1 MLPVNDI
8 QILLGLWRVVVS
20 NGTRTESE
28 YRVKNVVAGC
38 VGNVLEWY
46 DFALYGFF
54 APIIAK
60 LFFPSDDQITGLL
73 ATFGIFAVGFLMR
86 PIGSVLFGIL
96 GDKLG
101 RKKALEIS
109 VVMMAIP
116 TTLIGFLPTYES
128 VGILAP
134 ILLTIIRL
142 IQGISVGGEFT
153 GSISYVVENA
163 PHPPPQRGFYSS
175 WTVFSLL
182 GGILLGSA
190 IASVITNVLTDA
202 QVQSFGWRIPFILGL
217 LIGII
222 GLFLRSGLDESPA
235 FKKMKEAGELAKTP
249 IKDAFKYHWKEILT
263 VIGATCVGS
272 INFYLIFVYLTTY
285 LSTETHLLLSSALE
299 INTISMVVLMILT
312 PVMGY
317 LSDKVGRRPILI
329 GGSLI
334 LAVLAYPLFVVLSLD
349 NYLYDLLA
357 QCVFALGLAMVF
369 GPFGAMMVELFPAR
383 IRMSALSIGY
393 NIGFAIFGGTAP
405 FIATYLIDATG
416 NKLAPSFYLIAASII
431 SLIVFYIIRETY
443 NDHVG

>member
-1 MLPVNDI
+1 MA
-8 QILLGLWRVVVS
+8 
-20 NGTRTESE
+20 TEAATE
-28 YRVKNVVAGC
+28 HRAKNVIAGC

-60 LFFPSDDQITGLL
+60 LFFPSDDQLTGLL

-109 VVMMAIP
+109 VVMMAVP

-142 IQGISVGGEFT
+142 IQGVSVGGEFT

-190 IASVITNVLTDA
+190 IAAVITNIFTEP
-202 QVQSFGWRIPFILGL
+202 QVQSFGWRIPFVLGL
-217 LIGII
+217 VIGIV

-235 FKKMKEAGELAKTP
+235 FKKMKEAGQLAKTP
-249 IKDAFKYHWKEILT
+249 IKDAFRYHWKEILT
-263 VIGATCVGS
+263 VVGATCVGS

-285 LSTETHLLLSSALE
+285 LSTETHLHLSAALE
-299 INTISMVVLMILT
+299 INTISMIVLMILT
-312 PVMGY
+312 PIAGY
-317 LSDKVGRRPILI
+317 LSDKVGRRPVLI
-329 GGSLI
+329 SGCLI
-334 LAVLAYPLFVVLSLD
+334 LAIFSYPLFVVFTWD
-349 NYLYDLLA
+349 NFTYDLLS
-357 QCVFALGLAMVF
+357 QFVFALGLALVF

-405 FIATYLIDATG
+405 FVATYLIESTG
-416 NKLAPSFYLIAASII
+416 NKLAPSFYLIAASVV
-431 SLIVFYIIRETY
+431 SLIVFFVIRETY
-443 NDHVG
+443 NDDVG

>member
-1 MLPVNDI
+1 MSTKAKSKH
-8 QILLGLWRVVVS
+8 RA
-20 NGTRTESE
+20 
-28 YRVKNVVAGC
+28 KNVIAGC

-54 APIIAK
+54 APVIAK
-60 LFFPSDDQITGLL
+60 LFFPSDDQLTGLL

-86 PIGSVLFGIL
+86 PIGSVVFGIL
-96 GDKLG
+96 GDKVG

-116 TTLIGFLPTYES
+116 TTLIGVLPTYETA
-128 VGILAP
+128 GIWAP
-134 ILLTIIRL
+134 IFLTIIRL
-142 IQGISVGGEFT
+142 IQGVSVGGEFT

-190 IASVITNVLTDA
+190 IASVITNIFTEA
-202 QVQSFGWRIPFILGL
+202 EVQSFGWRIPFLLGL
-217 LIGII
+217 VIGIA
-222 GLFLRSGLDESPA
+222 GLYLRSGLEESPA
-235 FKKMKEAGELAKTP
+235 FKKMKEAGQLAKSP
-249 IKDAFKYHWKEILT
+249 VIDSFKYHWKEILT
-263 VIGATCVGS
+263 VVGATCVGS

-299 INTISMVVLMILT
+299 INTLSMIVLMILT
-312 PVMGY
+312 PIMGY
-317 LSDKVGRRPILI
+317 LSDRVGRRPILI
-329 GGSLI
+329 GGCLI
-334 LAVLAYPLFVVLSLD
+334 LAIFAYPLFVVLTWD
-349 NYLYDLLA
+349 NFTYDLLS
-357 QCVFALGLAMVF
+357 QFVFALGLSMVF

-405 FIATYLIDATG
+405 FVATYLIEATG

-431 SLIVFYIIRETY
+431 SLIVFFLIRETY
-443 NDHVG
+443 KDDVG

>member
-1 MLPVNDI
+1 M
-8 QILLGLWRVVVS
+8 S
-20 NGTRTESE
+20 TAEKSE
-28 YRVKNVVAGC
+28 HGARNVIAGC

-60 LFFPSDDQITGLL
+60 QFFPADDQLTGLL

-96 GDKLG
+96 GDKVG

-109 VVMMAIP
+109 VIMMAVP
-116 TTLIGFLPTYES
+116 TTLIGVLPTYQS
-128 VGILAP
+128 AGLLAP
-134 ILLTIIRL
+134 ILLTLIRL
-142 IQGISVGGEFT
+142 IQGVSVGGEFT

-163 PHPPPQRGFYSS
+163 PHPPPRRGFYGS

-190 IASVITNVLTDA
+190 VASIITKTFSAPD
-202 QVQSFGWRIPFILGL
+202 VQSFGWRIPFLLGL
-217 LIGII
+217 VIGIV
-222 GLFLRSGLDESPA
+222 GLFLRSGLEESPA
-235 FKKMKEAGELAKTP
+235 FKKLKEAGKLSETP
-249 IKDAFKYHWKEILT
+249 ILDSFRYHWKEILT
-263 VIGATCVGS
+263 VVGATCVGS

-299 INTISMVVLMILT
+299 INTISMIVLMVLT

-317 LSDKVGRRPILI
+317 MSDKVGRRPILI
-329 GGSLI
+329 IGCL
-334 LAVLAYPLFVVLSLD
+334 VLAIFSYPLFVVLTW
-349 NYLYDLLA
+349 NNFTYDLLS
-357 QCVFALGLAMVF
+357 QFVFALGLAMIF
-369 GPFGAMMVELFPAR
+369 GPFAAMMVELFPAR

-405 FIATYLIDATG
+405 FVATYLIETTG
-416 NKLAPSFYLIAASII
+416 NKLAPSFYLIAASIV
-431 SLIVFYIIRETY
+431 SLIVFFIIRETY
-443 NDHVG
+443 NDEVG